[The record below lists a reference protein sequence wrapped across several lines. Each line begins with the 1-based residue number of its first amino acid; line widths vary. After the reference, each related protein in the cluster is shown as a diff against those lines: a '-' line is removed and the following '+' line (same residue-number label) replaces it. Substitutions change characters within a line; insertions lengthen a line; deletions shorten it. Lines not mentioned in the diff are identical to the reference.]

1 MFYNMKKGEMND
13 KPKQGTNMLAR
24 VGKFLLALLTVIF
37 LTTSPTNSNV
47 SGTKISS
54 SDYYFKPVKTLNYIR
69 YSNQDVDCLAKNIY
83 FEAGVESTAGKL
95 AVANVTLNRM
105 NSEHYPNNVCGVVK
119 EGKHRYNAKKDEWY
133 PLRDMCQF
141 SWYCDGRGDD
151 PNPGR
156 TWEDAKELAVL
167 IMQKH
172 QRRILIDITDGA
184 THYHAN
190 WMEQYPSWSYQH
202 KKVASIDRHIFYK
215 AKTRN
220 RR

>member
-1 MFYNMKKGEMND
+1 MV
-13 KPKQGTNMLAR
+13 R
-24 VGKFLLALLTVIF
+24 VGKFLLALLSI
-37 LTTSPTNSNV
+37 LLITTPTNSNV
-47 SGTKISS
+47 TGTK
-54 SDYYFKPVKTLNYIR
+54 DFNGGYYFKPIKPLNYIR

-95 AVANVTLNRM
+95 AVANVTLNRTV
-105 NSEHYPNNVCGVVK
+105 STKYPNSVCEVVK
-119 EGKHRYNAKKDEWY
+119 EGKHRYNAKIEEWI

-156 TWEDAKELAVL
+156 TWEDAKDLATLV
-167 IMQKH
+167 MHKYQK
-172 QRRILIDITDGA
+172 RILIDITDGA

-190 WMEQYPSWSYQH
+190 WMESFPSWSYQH

-215 AKTRN
+215 AKNRN
-220 RR
+220 KR

>member
-1 MFYNMKKGEMND
+1 MV
-13 KPKQGTNMLAR
+13 R
-24 VGKFLLALLTVIF
+24 VGKFLLALLSI
-37 LTTSPTNSNV
+37 LLITTPTNSNV
-47 SGTKISS
+47 TGTKEYNGGY
-54 SDYYFKPVKTLNYIR
+54 YYFKPVKPLNYIR
-69 YSNQDVDCLAKNIY
+69 YSNQDIDCLAKNIY

-95 AVANVTLNRM
+95 AVANVTLNRTI
-105 NSEHYPNNVCGVVK
+105 SKKYPNSVCEVVK
-119 EGKHRYNAKKDEWY
+119 EGKHRYNAKIEEWI

-156 TWEDAKELAVL
+156 TWEDAKDLASLV
-167 IMQKH
+167 MHKYQK
-172 QRRILIDITDGA
+172 RILIDITDGA

-190 WMEQYPSWSYQH
+190 WMESFPSWSYQH

-215 AKTRN
+215 AKSRN

>member
-1 MFYNMKKGEMND
+1 MV
-13 KPKQGTNMLAR
+13 R
-24 VGKFLLALLTVIF
+24 VGKFLLALLSI
-37 LTTSPTNSNV
+37 LLITTPTNSNV
-47 SGTKISS
+47 TGTKEYNSG
-54 SDYYFKPVKTLNYIR
+54 YYFKPVKPLNYIR
-69 YSNQDVDCLAKNIY
+69 YSNQDIDCLAKNIY

-95 AVANVTLNRM
+95 AVANVTLNRTV
-105 NSEHYPNNVCGVVK
+105 SEKYPNSVCEVVK
-119 EGKHRYNAKKDEWY
+119 EGKHRYNANKDEWI

-156 TWEDAKELAVL
+156 TWEDAKDLASLV
-167 IMQKH
+167 MHKYQK
-172 QRRILIDITDGA
+172 RILIDITDGA

-190 WMEQYPSWSYQH
+190 WMDQYPSWSYEH

-215 AKTRN
+215 ANK

>member
-1 MFYNMKKGEMND
+1 MKG
-13 KPKQGTNMLAR
+13 
-24 VGKFLLALLTVIF
+24 
-37 LTTSPTNSNV
+37 
-47 SGTKISS
+47 
-54 SDYYFKPVKTLNYIR
+54 DYYFKPVKTLNYIR

-105 NSEHYPNNVCGVVK
+105 NSVHYPNNVCGVVK

-156 TWEDAKELAVL
+156 TWEDAKDLADL

-190 WMEQYPSWSYQH
+190 WMEQYPKWSEQH

>member
-1 MFYNMKKGEMND
+1 MV
-13 KPKQGTNMLAR
+13 R
-24 VGKFLLALLTVIF
+24 VGKFLLALLSI
-37 LTTSPTNSNV
+37 LLITTPTNSNV
-47 SGTKISS
+47 TDTKEYNGG
-54 SDYYFKPVKTLNYIR
+54 YYFKPVKPLNYIR
-69 YSNQDVDCLAKNIY
+69 YSNRDIECLAKNIY

-95 AVANVTLNRM
+95 AVANVTLNRTI
-105 NSEHYPNNVCGVVK
+105 SKKYPNSVCEVVK
-119 EGKHRYNAKKDEWY
+119 EGKHRYNAKIEEWV

-156 TWEDAKELAVL
+156 TWEDAKDLASLV
-167 IMQKH
+167 MHKYQK
-172 QRRILIDITDGA
+172 RIVIDITDGA

-190 WMEQYPSWSYQH
+190 WMESFPSWSYQH

-215 AKTRN
+215 AKNRN